1 MSGHVFVIQGSLE
14 HLDYDA
20 VVVSTDDRFSV
31 TGRWREVLG
40 TTLDTTGHCVVDTLQ
55 PKDWTNKGYG
65 RAVETTEGI
74 TPPRPTWFVD
84 SARYQDQTPKEAVD
98 KLMTRLAATL
108 QQIAAAGLPSGNG
121 RPHLL
126 VALPTLGT
134 GGGGFGPIRGAVIDA
149 LLTTCQEA
157 VAHVSFDVVIV
168 AKKPSDYTAFQA
180 RRRQLPHHEVHLGS
194 ELRKTAEELARIA
207 RQGEL
212 ALFLGA
218 GVGIPAGLP
227 NWKTLLE
234 GLAKTL
240 NVKIDELDSDLDK
253 ATAALSGELAK
264 QQEEGTQ
271 YTLRPVRSA
280 ERRLLHTCLFYAE
293 ERAHRCWTVSG
304 LSKGPWMESDF
315 IRERPRAL
323 VFLDIAPGT
332 PIVPMAAELDEGEV
346 KTFYDRL
353 NQEAVVWGETA
364 PPKWPDENDGSAAAT
379 YWDWYQQ
386 NAHTSKVAMRL
397 MERVIGD
404 GGRPS
409 WVDYRGPVWGSDGR
423 AVTSLHLHV
432 QGGEEYTTGD
442 FAHRLVHRG
451 RKHGLRVV
459 GLLKEGP
466 ALNVLAVYER

>member
-1 MSGHVFVIQGSLE
+1 MTQEQGQRIVPYDWLWDTPLFISGSRI
-14 HLDYDA
+14 DA
-20 VVVSTDDRFSV
+20 
-31 TGRWREVLG
+31 L
-40 TTLDTTGHCVVDTLQ
+40 
-55 PKDWTNKGYG
+55 
-65 RAVETTEGI
+65 
-74 TPPRPTWFVD
+74 
-84 SARYQDQTPKEAVD
+84 YQA
-98 KLMTRLAATL
+98 
-108 QQIAAAGLPSGNG
+108 
-121 RPHLL
+121 
-126 VALPTLGT
+126 VALPETEEEYRTITDKVIKERKLGGSLGGEGSGDT
-134 GGGGFGPIRGAVIDA
+134 GSG
-149 LLTTCQEA
+149 
-157 VAHVSFDVVIV
+157 
-168 AKKPSDYTAFQA
+168 
-180 RRRQLPHHEVHLGS
+180 
-194 ELRKTAEELARIA
+194 
-207 RQGEL
+207 
-212 ALFLGA
+212 FLGFL
-218 GVGIPAGLP
+218 PKLGL
-227 NWKTLLE
+227 
-234 GLAKTL
+234 
-240 NVKIDELDSDLDK
+240 K
-253 ATAALSGELAK
+253 ATAALSGERTK

-293 ERAHRCWTVSG
+293 EWADRCWTVSG

-315 IRERPRAL
+315 IRKRPRAL

-332 PIVPMAAELDEGEV
+332 PIVPMAAELDKGEV

-353 NQEAVVWGETA
+353 NQEAVVSGMTD

-379 YWDWYQQ
+379 YWAWYKQ
-386 NAHTSKVAMRL
+386 NADTSKVAMRL

-409 WVDYRGPVWGSDGR
+409 WVDYRVPVWGSDGR